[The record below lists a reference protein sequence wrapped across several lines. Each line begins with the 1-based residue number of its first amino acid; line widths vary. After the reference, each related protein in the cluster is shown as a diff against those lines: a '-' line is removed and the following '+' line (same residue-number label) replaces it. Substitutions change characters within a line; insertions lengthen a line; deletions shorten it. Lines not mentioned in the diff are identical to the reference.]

1 LRQEPERGHRFR
13 YPGAVATAPDGRIFV
28 ADTGH
33 NEVVVL
39 DPEGAELLRVG
50 AGDLNRPSGMVLA
63 GDTLYVADTGNHA
76 VRALDL
82 ASGRM
87 TTVAGPPLRSP
98 WGLAWDGR
106 RLFVA
111 NAGTHQIWV
120 YDPATAEAL
129 PFAGTGVEG
138 GRDGDAEE
146 AWFAQPSGLA
156 LMDGVLYVADA
167 ETSSIRAISDL
178 EAPAPRR
185 PRVRTICGAGDLF
198 GFGDRDGVGPAAEL
212 QHPIGLA
219 AGAGAV
225 YVADTFNHKLRWI
238 DPATGS
244 CRTLAGGDGSEL
256 DPDPLPGSRLAPAQ
270 PDAPAFLEPEGLAI
284 SQPPTPP
291 GPLAGKAELI
301 VADTGNHRV
310 LAVAIAGGA
319 RRLL

>member
-1 LRQEPERGHRFR
+1 
-13 YPGAVATAPDGRIFV
+13 
-28 ADTGH
+28 
-33 NEVVVL
+33 
-39 DPEGAELLRVG
+39 
-50 AGDLNRPSGMVLA
+50 
-63 GDTLYVADTGNHA
+63 
-76 VRALDL
+76 
-82 ASGRM
+82 M
-87 TTVAGPPLRSP
+87 TMVAGPPLRSP

-106 RLFVA
+106 RLFIA

-120 YDPATAEAL
+120 YDPATTGAL

-138 GRDGDAEE
+138 GRDGDAGE

-156 LMDGVLYVADA
+156 LMDGVLYVSDA

-178 EAPAPRR
+178 EGR
-185 PRVRTICGAGDLF
+185 PRVGTICGAGDLF
-198 GFGDRDGVGPAAEL
+198 GFGDRDGAGPAAEL

-225 YVADTFNHKLRWI
+225 YVADTFNHKLRWV

-270 PDAPAFLEPEGLAI
+270 PNAPAFLEPEGLALSPAK
-284 SQPPTPP
+284 SQAKSPTKSHAAGPPDH
-291 GPLAGKAELI
+291 GAELI

-310 LAVAIAGGA
+310 LAVAIGDGA
-319 RRLL
+319 RRVL